1 MFYETPSW
9 GKTALGKMSRSKMRW
24 TLPIIGLCCLIL
36 GCTTPISANDPAV
49 EIDPVPPPQEISTP
63 DTTPDP
69 AAETTSET
77 SESMLSG
84 PGQLLPVTAQANIA
98 GEIIDL
104 EVAES
109 PEQQSLGLMY
119 RTELPDNRGMLFP
132 FEFPRRTAFWMKN
145 VPISL
150 DMVFLLRGR
159 VQAISADTPPCTT
172 DPCPIYGPDSALV
185 DQVIEL
191 RGGRAEELGLQPG
204 DTVNITPV
212 ETSSE
217 PAAEATPSNA
227 NIPSNPL
234 PDTTP
239 SAP

>member
-1 MFYETPSW
+1 M
-9 GKTALGKMSRSKMRW
+9 
-24 TLPIIGLCCLIL
+24 
-36 GCTTPISANDPAV
+36 
-49 EIDPVPPPQEISTP
+49 Q
-63 DTTPDP
+63 
-69 AAETTSET
+69 
-77 SESMLSG
+77 ESMLSG

-104 EVAES
+104 EVAETS
-109 PEQQSLGLMY
+109 EQQSLGLMY

-159 VQAISADTPPCTT
+159 VQGIAADTPPCTT

-191 RGGRAEELGLQPG
+191 RGGRAAELGLQPG
-204 DTVNITPV
+204 DTVTITQIEPP
-212 ETSSE
+212 SE
-217 PAAEATPSNA
+217 STDGATPSSA
-227 NIPSNPL
+227 SILADPL

-239 SAP
+239 SPP